1 MLDED
6 IGKTSLFFAI
16 NEIIVQIE
24 KAARGLEALSP

>member
-16 NEIIVQIE
+16 NEIIDQNE
-24 KAARGLEALSP
+24 KAARGAETLFS